1 MRTIRLTHRE
11 IEIIKNALQY
21 AYDCKLDIISEN
33 RKILG
38 EQVVEMVLQEANRYF
53 DTQEVFDGERDV

>member
-1 MRTIRLTHRE
+1 MRTIMLTHRE
-11 IEIIKNALQY
+11 IETIKNALQY
-21 AYDCKLDIISEN
+21 AYDCKVDIISQN

>member
-1 MRTIRLTHRE
+1 MRTIMLTHRE

-21 AYDCKLDIISEN
+21 AYDCKVDIISQN

-53 DTQEVFDGERDV
+53 DTQDVFDGERDV

>member
-1 MRTIRLTHRE
+1 MRTIMLTHRE
-11 IEIIKNALQY
+11 IETIKNALQY
-21 AYDCKLDIISEN
+21 AYDCKVDIISQN

-53 DTQEVFDGERDV
+53 DTQDVFDGERDV